1 MHFQFDANQPHQI
14 RAIDAV
20 VNVFEGQESHQTLF
34 SMPALDPLQQS
45 ANISDLG
52 IGNRLRLLD
61 EELLSN
67 VQRIQ
72 RANGLPLATKLP
84 SRDFTLEMET
94 GTGKTYVYLRSLF
107 ELNKHYGFTKFMI
120 VVPSLAIK
128 EGVLKFLEIS
138 KSHFQTLYENT
149 PYDYFVYNSDKLT
162 LIRQFAT
169 SHVMQIMVINIDAFR
184 KSLKSFKDS
193 DKETSANIIHRYH
206 DKMQG
211 EPIEFICATNP
222 IVIIDEPQSVA
233 NTENS
238 AKAIASLNPLCTFR
252 YSATHKDKHTML
264 YKLDSIDAYQQ
275 GLVKQIEVASLTT
288 ENDHNKAYMKLLSV
302 DNTKAPITAKIE
314 IDVGQKN
321 GDVKR
326 KAVTVKKGT
335 DLFEASKG
343 RALYEGY
350 IIRDIYCGKGNEYI
364 DFTNKEYTLRLGEAI
379 GDYRH
384 DDSYKRLQI
393 RITIEEHLKKELRLT
408 PKGIKVLSLFFI
420 DKVKNYRDY
429 DAPDQKGKYAHIFEE
444 EYTKAIQNPEYTSL
458 FQEVDT
464 TTLAQ
469 EVHNGYF
476 SQDKKGQIE
485 DTTGKKKEDEDTYA
499 LIMKE
504 KEKLLSFDSKVKFIF
519 SHSALKEGWDNPN
532 VFQIC
537 TLNETTSTLKKRQE
551 IGRGLRLCVNQ
562 KGERV
567 TGADINTLTVITNDS
582 YEDFVKDLQKEIEDE
597 EGIKFGEVKPDSFA
611 QILISNT
618 NEEDSNGQELP
629 LGSEC
634 SKKIYDHLIKKDYI
648 TDEGKILDTLKVALK
663 DDTLEL
669 PEHYAPYRDAITA
682 TLKKIAGDLNIK
694 NQRDKRTIKINE
706 AVFKSQEFIELW
718 DKIKFKTHYEVDFT
732 TETLI
737 KECVK
742 ELKEYTI
749 SKPQLHGTVAKVE
762 MEKSAITSK
771 VDRTTT
777 YTQEVREY
785 SLPNILDELQ
795 NQTNLKRQTIVDI
808 LLQSGQLESFKNN
821 PQLFLKEARQA
832 FQRAQQTCFMKGI
845 KYKKTG
851 DFYQQEKFLEGE
863 LVGYLDKMK
872 KANEKKSVYDHV
884 VYDSEVEANFA
895 GELNNST
902 QVKVY
907 AKLPSWFTIDTPLG
921 TYNPDWAVLF
931 EKEDGQ
937 EYLYLVVETKG
948 TDNVEDLPPPQQKKI
963 ECGKKHFEALEK
975 GAKYIEAIKSFKGLV
990 AKIN

>member
-1 MHFQFDANQPHQI
+1 MPPTTANISAPNSLTRPQKGMHFQFDANQPHQI

-107 ELNKHYGFTKFMI
+107 ELNKHYGFTKFVI

-233 NTENS
+233 NTEKS
-238 AKAIASLNPLCTFR
+238 KDAIASLNPLCTFR
-252 YSATHKDKHTML
+252 FSATHKDKHTML

-408 PKGIKVLSLFFI
+408 LKGIKVLSLFFI

-634 SKKIYDHLIKKDYI
+634 SKKIYDHLIKKDY
-648 TDEGKILDTLKVALK
+648 
-663 DDTLEL
+663 
-669 PEHYAPYRDAITA
+669 
-682 TLKKIAGDLNIK
+682 
-694 NQRDKRTIKINE
+694 
-706 AVFKSQEFIELW
+706 
-718 DKIKFKTHYEVDFT
+718 
-732 TETLI
+732 
-737 KECVK
+737 
-742 ELKEYTI
+742 
-749 SKPQLHGTVAKVE
+749 
-762 MEKSAITSK
+762 
-771 VDRTTT
+771 
-777 YTQEVREY
+777 
-785 SLPNILDELQ
+785 
-795 NQTNLKRQTIVDI
+795 
-808 LLQSGQLESFKNN
+808 
-821 PQLFLKEARQA
+821 
-832 FQRAQQTCFMKGI
+832 
-845 KYKKTG
+845 
-851 DFYQQEKFLEGE
+851 
-863 LVGYLDKMK
+863 
-872 KANEKKSVYDHV
+872 
-884 VYDSEVEANFA
+884 
-895 GELNNST
+895 
-902 QVKVY
+902 
-907 AKLPSWFTIDTPLG
+907 
-921 TYNPDWAVLF
+921 
-931 EKEDGQ
+931 
-937 EYLYLVVETKG
+937 
-948 TDNVEDLPPPQQKKI
+948 
-963 ECGKKHFEALEK
+963 
-975 GAKYIEAIKSFKGLV
+975 
-990 AKIN
+990 